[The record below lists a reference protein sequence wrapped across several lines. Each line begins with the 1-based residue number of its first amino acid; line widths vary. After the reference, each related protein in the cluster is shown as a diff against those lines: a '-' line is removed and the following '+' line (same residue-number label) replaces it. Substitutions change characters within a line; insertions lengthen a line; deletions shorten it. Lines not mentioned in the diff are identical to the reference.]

1 MNIAKL
7 FDLSGKVA
15 LVTGSA
21 TGLGRTQSLALA
33 EMGADVACADI
44 NDEKNKDTV
53 KMVRELG
60 RRSLAIK
67 VNVSEEQEVKRMVE
81 QVVKEFGKIDIL
93 FNNAGIAGP
102 IKAAHQYSLQE
113 WEEVMSI
120 DLRGV
125 FLCAREVINVM
136 LEKGIA
142 GKIINMAST
151 WGLNSSAMLYPCV
164 AYCAAKSA
172 VVNLTR
178 QLGAEYAPY
187 GICVNAIAPGFF
199 ETEVAGG
206 VMHDPKVQEELARN
220 IPKKRHAQP
229 EELQGLAVFLASKAS
244 DYITG
249 TTIVIDGGLSAYTGI
264 TFEK

>member
-1 MNIAKL
+1 MNIIKL

-15 LVTGSA
+15 IVTGSA

-33 EMGADVACADI
+33 EMGADVVCADT
-44 NDEKNKDTV
+44 NAEKNEDTA
-53 KMVRELG
+53 KMVQELG

-81 QVVKEFGKIDIL
+81 QVVREFGKIDIL

-102 IKAAHQYSLQE
+102 VKAAHQYSLQE
-113 WEEVMSI
+113 WEDVMSV

-125 FLCAREVINVM
+125 FLCSREAIKVM

-142 GKIINMAST
+142 GKIINIAST
-151 WGLNSSAMLYPCV
+151 WGLNSSAMLYPCA
-164 AYCAAKSA
+164 AYCAAKA
-172 VVNLTR
+172 GVVNLTR
-178 QLGAEYAPY
+178 QLGAEYASY
-187 GICVNAIAPGFF
+187 GICVNAIAPGFV

-206 VMHDPKVQEELARN
+206 KLHEPETQAELARI
-220 IPKKRHAQP
+220 IPRKRLAQT
-229 EELQGLAVFLASKAS
+229 EELKGLVVFLASKAS

-249 TTIVIDGGLSAYTGI
+249 TTIVFDGGLSAYTGV
-264 TFEK
+264 TW

>member
-1 MNIAKL
+1 MNIIKL
-7 FDLSGKVA
+7 FDLSGKAA

-21 TGLGRTQSLALA
+21 MGLGRTQSLALA

-44 NDEKNKDTV
+44 NDEKNEETV
-53 KMVRELG
+53 KMIRELG
-60 RRSLAIK
+60 RRSMGIK
-67 VNVSEEQEVKRMVE
+67 ANVSEEQEVKRMVE

-93 FNNAGIAGP
+93 FNNAGVAGP
-102 IKAAHQYSLQE
+102 IKASHQYSLQE
-113 WEEVMSI
+113 WEEVMSV

-125 FLCAREVINVM
+125 FLCAREVIKVM

-142 GKIINMAST
+142 GKIINIAST

-178 QLGAEYAPY
+178 QLGVEYAPY
-187 GICVNAIAPGFF
+187 GICVNAIAPGFV

-206 VMHDPKVQEELARN
+206 VMHDPKTQEELARI

-229 EELQGLAVFLASKAS
+229 KELEGLVVFLASKAS

-249 TTIVIDGGLSAYTGI
+249 TTIVFDGGLSAYTGI